1 MLWDSGLSAAA
12 MDNVTAV
19 DNKIAEMDNTFSLV
33 MIAERWDESV
43 ILLKDLLCWDFR
55 DLVNFKL
62 NARKENKKI
71 PLSEVAR
78 AALKEYLAADYKLYN
93 HFKKK
98 FDAQVSSFG
107 ARRMKQER
115 GTLELANAKMKER
128 CGINK
133 GSIQKKKK
141 FTFVNSGFYIFP
153 VLREKTRIKLD
164 NVNRTRKH
172 QNALICNSGPNLN
185 EKTF

>member
-1 MLWDSGLSAAA
+1 MKSNSCCNLQIFA
-12 MDNVTAV
+12 
-19 DNKIAEMDNTFSLV
+19 
-33 MIAERWDESV
+33 
-43 ILLKDLLCWDFR
+43 
-55 DLVNFKL
+55 
-62 NARKENKKI
+62 
-71 PLSEVAR
+71 LSEVAR
-78 AALKEYLAADYKLYN
+78 ADCILYN

-133 GSIQKKKK
+133 GSIQKKK